1 MRRPSRAVRPKGR
14 PTVMGTDDRAEAGR
28 AEIERRVLAFLQD
41 ELLPPGLAITRDTEL
56 LSGDVLDSMGAL
68 RLSAFVGEEFR
79 IPVRPSDFVVEH
91 FRSVAAVAA
100 FVLRAAARDGEAH
113 EGPER

>member
-1 MRRPSRAVRPKGR
+1 
-14 PTVMGTDDRAEAGR
+14 MGTDDRAESR
-28 AEIERRVLAFLQD
+28 AQIERRVLAFLQD

-100 FVLRAAARDGEAH
+100 FVLDVAARDGEVH
-113 EGPER
+113 EAPDR

>member
-1 MRRPSRAVRPKGR
+1 MES
-14 PTVMGTDDRAEAGR
+14 DDRAATGR
-28 AEIERRVLAFLQD
+28 AEVERRVQAFLQD
-41 ELLPPGLAITRDTEL
+41 ELLPPGLAVTRDTEL

-68 RLSAFVGEEFR
+68 RLSAFVGEEFG

-100 FVLRAAARDGEAH
+100 FVLRAAVRDRESR
-113 EGPER
+113 EGPAR